1 MTRWRLRKRL
11 VRVVL
16 VSVVILGTG
25 VGMLW
30 ALQRQLIYFPD
41 ASPVSP
47 AADVIPGSRDVTL
60 HTADGLEL
68 TWHTEN
74 PTKYPVYVHIGIPP
88 VVGSDGVI
96 YGRYQ
101 SPHLADTPIT
111 PASGFAD

>member
-1 MTRWRLRKRL
+1 MGEP
-11 VRVVL
+11 
-16 VSVVILGTG
+16 IE
-25 VGMLW
+25 
-30 ALQRQLIYFPD
+30 AIND
-41 ASPVSP
+41 N
-47 AADVIPGSRDVTL
+47 TL
-60 HTADGLEL
+60 TLTTAERTAEGIEL

-111 PASGFAD
+111 PANGSADWTTSVAVPADVHGLYAMPAVETEQQKNFRSHAIDITDK